1 MAEFT
6 IDPRIEASSFP
17 VARLSLS
24 DVRLQDDARFP
35 WLVLV
40 PRRAGAVELF
50 DLASLDQTM
59 LLAELAFAGRAVRAL
74 GEAQGRPVEKLN
86 VANLGNVVPQL
97 HWHVVGRRA
106 DDPCWPG
113 PVWGQG
119 EAVRLTDAQR
129 DAALQT
135 VRQALGR

>member
-1 MAEFT
+1 M
-6 IDPRIEASSFP
+6 
-17 VARLSLS
+17 ARLSLS

-35 WLVLV
+35 WLVLI

-50 DLASLDQTM
+50 DLASVDQTM

-74 GEAQGRPVEKLN
+74 GSELGRPVEKLN
-86 VANLGNVVPQL
+86 LANLGNLVPQL

-106 DDPCWPG
+106 DDACWPG

-119 EAVRLTDAQR
+119 EVVRLSDTDR
-129 DAALQT
+129 EAALAA
-135 VRQALGR
+135 VKRALGR